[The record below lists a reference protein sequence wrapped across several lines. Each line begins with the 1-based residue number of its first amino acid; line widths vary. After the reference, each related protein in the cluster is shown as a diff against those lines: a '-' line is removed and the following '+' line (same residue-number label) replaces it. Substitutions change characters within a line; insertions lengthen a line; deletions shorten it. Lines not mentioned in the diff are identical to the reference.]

1 MSWQVAERVTVYQE
15 AGMYAL
21 APTVT
26 RTPGGDLLVSFQRAP
41 HLGYDHHEHP
51 LFQVLACRSA
61 DDGRTWSEA
70 ALLTADPRG
79 GVMDRGLHAL
89 PDGSLFL
96 HASCN
101 ELVPAEGEGVHGQRW
116 ISRPGK
122 PFWVR
127 SRDDGRTWTAPRRF
141 PPLPDA
147 VWGHPA
153 QHSGVC
159 RSGLL
164 ALPDGRL
171 LLPSK
176 ATDRPGGAYPCFGML
191 RVSRDMGESWEYGG
205 RIAEDD
211 VAHFSEPAI
220 HRTPSGRILVLFRC
234 HPGALGPGILRDQ
247 GFDGPVSQDPQFAHR
262 LLALVQ
268 SDDDGATWT
277 PWRPT
282 RIHGSPAHLLGLRDG
297 RIFLTVGTR
306 WEGQRGCAGR
316 VLDPEGTDLETA
328 PEFVIEAGGIS
339 QDCGY
344 PWAVERED
352 GSVLVVYWHHYPDGH
367 RGIEAA
373 VVEES

>member
-1 MSWQVAERVTVYQE
+1 M
-15 AGMYAL
+15 
-21 APTVT
+21 
-26 RTPGGDLLVSFQRAP
+26 
-41 HLGYDHHEHP
+41 
-51 LFQVLACRSA
+51 
-61 DDGRTWSEA
+61 
-70 ALLTADPRG
+70 
-79 GVMDRGLHAL
+79 
-89 PDGSLFL
+89 
-96 HASCN
+96 
-101 ELVPAEGEGVHGQRW
+101 HGQRW

-147 VWGHPA
+147 VWGQPA

-247 GFDGPVSQDPQFAHR
+247 GFDGPVARDPQFAHR
-262 LLALVQ
+262 LLALVE

-316 VLDPEGTDLETA
+316 ILDPEGTDLETA
-328 PEFVIEAGGIS
+328 PEFVIEDGGLS

-352 GSVLVVYWHHYPDGH
+352 GSVLVVYWHHYADGH